1 MSRILEKKFSTFA
14 DSMDSIQEY
23 LQNPVPQTLDL
34 FYQAGGE
41 SIHVNGATV
50 PMASMMVARRFF
62 NAPGNILVVSKDFKS
77 AEAWMENLQSL
88 LGEDFVRFFPSIGLK
103 PYEQKVPFEGV
114 LEERLRFF
122 KDAGN
127 VQKPLVTIC
136 PLDALLMRLPRP
148 GTLQKNIRQ
157 LKVGDVLEPATLRPW
172 FLDNGFVEQPV
183 VSGVGEFSIRGCIV
197 DVNCFLYPHPVR
209 IEFYGDEIESIR
221 TFDIFTQRSIE
232 RMDRIELFPMGEF
245 TLPLQESSKLGA
257 DLSGLWWRRSD
268 FQELDSSLLDYLPG
282 CSLVFEELSS
292 LAEAASKLYLNYEA
306 IFEDMGGGANAA
318 SAGCRPPEKNSW
330 RFGEISRNFPGRAS
344 MDLTRVEAES
354 GSWYNITAKP
364 QDFSSTGTD
373 AVAMQIE
380 DFAATGGQVYVV
392 APTPGALARLRHVF
406 EGLPVED
413 YFVGNLTEGF
423 WLESDKIAFL
433 TETRI
438 FNRHAG
444 KSRKRQIAGSV
455 ASALMVESLNRGDY
469 VAHEDH
475 GVGRYLGLVR
485 VEVNGGMVD
494 CALLEYSGGDR
505 LKFPVSDLQKIDRLE
520 PPEGEPP
527 KLDKLGGK
535 NWDTL
540 KKRVQKKVVQIAR
553 DLVELYARRELVEGF
568 GFPPDGKLQQ
578 EFEDA
583 FEYEPTPDQVKA
595 TEDIKRDM
603 ESRRPMDRLICGDVG
618 FGKTEVAMRAAFKCV
633 CAKKQVAIL
642 VPTTIL
648 AAQHYENFKERFAAF
663 PVNIALVN
671 RYKTAKEKREI
682 FNGLAE
688 GKVDIVVGTH
698 ALLSEKNHFKD
709 LGLLIVDEEQKFG
722 VKQKERLRE
731 FRLSVD
737 TLSMSATPIPRS
749 LHLSMTGVRDIS
761 LINTPPINRLPVE
774 TKLMKRD
781 DVVLAEAVKDELA
794 RGGQVFVVHDR
805 VQSINR
811 LAEEVEAWVPE
822 ARVAVAH
829 GQMEDRDL
837 ERVMNAFLSKEFDVL
852 VSTSIIESGLDVPNA
867 NTIIINNAHHFGISQ
882 LYQMRGRVGRSDVL
896 AKAYLVIP
904 AKSDIS
910 PESMRRLKALEQYT
924 DLGSGYQLAM
934 RDLEIRGAGNLLG
947 QEQHGF
953 IAEVGF
959 ETYIR
964 LVKEAVEELR
974 GGTGDKPI
982 QPRVELG
989 IDAYLPE
996 DYIQDGLTR
1005 ISLYQRI
1012 SRTASV
1018 AEVQAISQE
1027 LEDRFGPVPVP
1038 AQMLMKVTEIG
1049 FLAGGL
1055 RIQGLQQRKGIL
1067 VATFTEFPPPD
1078 TRVLAEIS
1086 ASCPCP
1092 MRYLGATPLQAVFE
1106 LGQGSPEQLTG
1117 KILEIFRG
1125 FADIP
1130 KTLQ

>member
-1 MSRILEKKFSTFA
+1 MLLLNIVKALHFFYLWSHP
-14 DSMDSIQEY
+14 MDSIQEY
-23 LQNPVPQTLDL
+23 LQNPVPRTLDL
-34 FYQAGGE
+34 FAEAGNE
-41 SIHVNGATV
+41 AIHVNGATV
-50 PMASMMVARRFF
+50 PVASMMVARRFF
-62 NAPGNILVVSKDFKS
+62 TEPGNILVVARDFKS

-103 PYEQKVPFEGV
+103 PYEQKVPFDGV

-127 VQKPLVTIC
+127 VQKPLVTVC
-136 PLDALLMRLPRP
+136 PLEALLMRLPRP
-148 GTLQKNIRQ
+148 GTLQRNIRR

-197 DVNCFLYPHPVR
+197 DVNCFLYPHPIR

-232 RMDRIELFPMGEF
+232 RMERIEIFPMGEF
-245 TLPLQESSKLGA
+245 TLPLEDASRMGA
-257 DLSGLWWRRSD
+257 DTSGLWWRRSRY
-268 FQELDSSLLDYLPG
+268 QELDSSLLDYLPG

-292 LAEAASKLYLNYEA
+292 LAESASRQFLHFEDLFGELKAASPDTEA
-306 IFEDMGGGANAA
+306 
-318 SAGCRPPEKNSW
+318 PEKIW
-330 RFGEISRNFPGRAS
+330 WKFGEISRLFPGKAS
-344 MDLTRVEAES
+344 MDLTRAEAQS
-354 GSWYNITAKP
+354 GSWFSIAARP

-373 AVAMQIE
+373 AVARQIE
-380 DFAATGGQVYVV
+380 EFSATGGEVYVV
-392 APTPGALARLRHVF
+392 APTPGALARLRHVL

-423 WLESDKIAFL
+423 WLESDKVAFL

-455 ASALMVESLNRGDY
+455 ASAMMVESLNRGDY

-535 NWDTL
+535 NWETL

-671 RYKTAKEKREI
+671 RYRTAKEKREI

-709 LGLLIVDEEQKFG
+709 LGLLIIDEEQKFG

-781 DVVLAEAVKDELA
+781 DVILAEAVKDELA

-805 VQSINR
+805 VQSINQ

-974 GGTGDKPI
+974 GGPGDKPI

-1012 SRTASV
+1012 ARTASV
-1018 AEVQAISQE
+1018 AEVESISQE

-1049 FLAGGL
+1049 FIAGSL
-1055 RIQGLQQRKGIL
+1055 RIQGLQQRKGVL
-1067 VATFTEFPPPD
+1067 VLTFTEFPPPD

-1086 ASCPCP
+1086 ARCPCP
-1092 MRYLGATPLQAVFE
+1092 MRYLGATPLQAVLE

>member
-1 MSRILEKKFSTFA
+1 
-14 DSMDSIQEY
+14 MDSIQEY
-23 LQNPVPQTLDL
+23 LQNPVPRTLNL
-34 FYQAGGE
+34 FAEAGDE
-41 SIHVNGATV
+41 AVHVNGATV
-50 PMASMMVARRFF
+50 PMAAMMVARRFF
-62 NAPGNILVVSKDFKS
+62 TNPGNILVVTKDFKS
-77 AEAWMENLQSL
+77 AEVWMENLQSL
-88 LGEDFVRFFPSIGLK
+88 VGEDFVRFFPSIGLK

-127 VQKPLVTIC
+127 PEKPLVAVC
-136 PLDALLMRLPRP
+136 SLDALLMRLPAP
-148 GTLQKNIRQ
+148 GTLQKNIRF
-157 LKVGDVLEPATLRPW
+157 LKVGDVVEPAALRPW
-172 FLDNGFVEQPV
+172 FLDHGFVEQPV
-183 VSGVGEFSIRGCIV
+183 VSSVGEFSIRGCIV

-245 TLPLQESSKLGA
+245 TLPLQESSKIDA
-257 DLSGLWWRRSD
+257 DISGLWWQRSRY
-268 FQELDSSLLDYLPG
+268 QELNSSLLDYLPR

-292 LAEAASKLYLNYEA
+292 LAETASRQYLH
-306 IFEDMGGGANAA
+306 FEDLFGEQKAA
-318 SAGCRPPEKNSW
+318 RLDTESPEKIW
-330 RFGEISRNFPGRAS
+330 WKFGEISRQFPGKAS
-344 MDLTRVEAES
+344 LDLTRVEAQS
-354 GSWYNITAKP
+354 NSWYKISATP

-373 AVAMQIE
+373 AVAKQIE
-380 DFAATGGQVYVV
+380 EFAATGGEVYVV
-392 APTPGALARLRHVF
+392 APTPGALARLRHVL

-423 WLESDKIAFL
+423 WLTDEKVAFL

-444 KSRKRQIAGSV
+444 KARKRQIAGSV

-505 LKFPVSDLQKIDRLE
+505 LKFPVSDLQKIDRLDVSE
-520 PPEGEPP
+520 EEPP

-535 NWDTL
+535 NWDTV

-553 DLVELYARRELVEGF
+553 ELVELYARRELVEGF

-603 ESRRPMDRLICGDVG
+603 ESRRPMDRLVCGDVG

-671 RYKTAKEKREI
+671 RYRTPKEKREV
-682 FNGLAE
+682 FNGLSE

-698 ALLSEKNHFKD
+698 SLLSEKNHFKD

-722 VKQKERLRE
+722 VKQKEKLRE

-774 TKLMKRD
+774 TKLLKRD
-781 DVVLAEAVKDELA
+781 DVILAEAVKDELA
-794 RGGQVFVVHDR
+794 RGGQVFVVNDR
-805 VQSINR
+805 VQSINQ

-896 AKAYLVIP
+896 AKAFLVIP
-904 AKSDIS
+904 AKSEIS

-974 GGTGDKPI
+974 GGPTDKPI
-982 QPRVELG
+982 QPRVEIG
-989 IDAYLPE
+989 VDAYLPE

-1012 SRTASV
+1012 ARIASR
-1018 AEVQAISQE
+1018 AEVESISQE

-1049 FLAGGL
+1049 LIAGGL

-1078 TRVLAEIS
+1078 TRILGEIS
-1086 ASCPCP
+1086 GRCTCP

-1106 LGQGSPEQLTG
+1106 LGAAPAEVLAG
-1117 KILEIFRG
+1117 KILEIFRS

-1130 KTLQ
+1130 KL